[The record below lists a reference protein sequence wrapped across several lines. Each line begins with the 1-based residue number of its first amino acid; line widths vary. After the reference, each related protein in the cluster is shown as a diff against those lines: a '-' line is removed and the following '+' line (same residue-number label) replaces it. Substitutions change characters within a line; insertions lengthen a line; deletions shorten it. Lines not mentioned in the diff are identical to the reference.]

1 MLRPVWLQILIE
13 KRQAHRIAVARI
25 RLDRLLNDTPRPW
38 FAARIFGGGV
48 VRFGRVTRAEAETLT
63 AKYGRVTFVD
73 IDAAFIA
80 YSDNKNP
87 NESE

>member
-1 MLRPVWLQILIE
+1 LQILIE

-48 VRFGRVTRAEAETLT
+48 AQFGRVTRAEAERLANTYGSV
-63 AKYGRVTFVD
+63 KYVD
-73 IDAAFIA
+73 VNAAFIA
-80 YSDNKNP
+80 YSDAKTDDDK
-87 NESE
+87 